1 MKKIIVLIITLIVSM
16 ACMPFSFCDESN
28 SGTTIDIRAVKRG
41 SNKKPTAP
49 SRQRV
54 TCDLFDT
61 YLTIQFAFPEGT
73 ALIVIEEMEN
83 KTENIVNTS
92 SEIFLPTNG
101 MDFEKITITTEY
113 GNTYEGYIQL

>member
-1 MKKIIVLIITLIVSM
+1 MLKIILSLLIGIFALTHPISVLPTEKEGKTIVIT
-16 ACMPFSFCDESN
+16 P
-28 SGTTIDIRAVKRG
+28 TTKGPNKRP
-41 SNKKPTAP
+41 SAP